1 MADEQGVVLQ
11 INPAGERLW
20 GYACNEVVG
29 QPASM
34 FSALPPAEAAA
45 LMGEVLAALHATGS
59 WRGTFR
65 NRRKDGVLVFCEA
78 AISRLEVQGRKLMV
92 MVEQDDRAPPCTGTT
107 PDAGARSGEHGGS
120 RPDG

>member
-1 MADEQGVVLQ
+1 MAEGVAVADEQGVVLQ

-45 LMGEVLAALHATGS
+45 LMGEVLAALQRAG
-59 WRGTFR
+59 RR
-65 NRRKDGVLVFCEA
+65 NAQADDPADVFTAAGRPRR
-78 AISRLEVQGRKLMV
+78 
-92 MVEQDDRAPPCTGTT
+92 QD
-107 PDAGARSGEHGGS
+107 
-120 RPDG
+120 